1 MPNRLL
7 DALTCAPGQDP
18 AKTTHGETLKWG
30 TGIRWEYQTDEQGVG
45 PLLLCGED
53 TTSGLCDETLY
64 QGEIVTDDPD
74 NIGTIETCGLA
85 RMMWLLAHIVPHGP
99 KMFMDNAQRMWPI
112 LACIGDM
119 REL

>member
-53 TTSGLCDETLY
+53 LC
-64 QGEIVTDDPD
+64 
-74 NIGTIETCGLA
+74 
-85 RMMWLLAHIVPHGP
+85 
-99 KMFMDNAQRMWPI
+99 
-112 LACIGDM
+112 
-119 REL
+119 